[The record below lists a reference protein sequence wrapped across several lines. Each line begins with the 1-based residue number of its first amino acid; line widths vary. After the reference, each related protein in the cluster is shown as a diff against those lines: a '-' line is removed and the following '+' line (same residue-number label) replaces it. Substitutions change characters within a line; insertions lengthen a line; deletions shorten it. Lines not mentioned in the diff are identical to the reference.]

1 MQSISLSNCFEGIR
15 YAKIGTMKRF
25 NWQILLGLSLILL
38 SAFFYLIHYTVFRD
52 SHHIFLY
59 LIGDIAF
66 LPIQVLLV
74 TLIIDQLLSGREKQA
89 MLKKLNMV
97 IGAFFSEVGTH
108 LLKSFYEFG
117 SHEDQIK
124 KDLVENN
131 DWSNKAF
138 SNMGKRLKGYDYRI
152 ESQKGDL
159 EILKNFLLEKRV
171 FLLGLLEN
179 PNLLEHESFTDL
191 LWAVFH
197 LTEELAYRI
206 DVRQLP
212 DADYEHLSG
221 DIKRAYVLLIAEW
234 LAYMKH
240 LRDNYPYLFSLSARM
255 NPFDPNASPIV
266 K

>member
-1 MQSISLSNCFEGIR
+1 
-15 YAKIGTMKRF
+15 MKRF
-25 NWQILLGLSLILL
+25 GWQILLGSSFIVLSTIL
-38 SAFFYLIHYTVFRD
+38 YLIHYAIFRD
-52 SHHIFLY
+52 SHHIILY

-74 TLIIDQLLSGREKQA
+74 TLIIDRLLSAREKQA
-89 MLKKLNMV
+89 MLKKMNMV
-97 IGAFFSEVGTH
+97 IGAFFSEVGTQ
-108 LLKSFYEFG
+108 LLKSFFG
-117 SHEDQIK
+117 CASLEDQIS

-138 SNMGKRLKGYDYRI
+138 SNIQKHLKGYNYRV
-152 ESQKGDL
+152 ESQKVDFDGL
-159 EILKNFLLEKRV
+159 RNFLLEKRD
-171 FLLGLLEN
+171 FSLRLLEN
-179 PNLLEHESFTDL
+179 PNLLEHESFTEL

-197 LTEELAYRI
+197 LTEELCCRR
-206 DVRQLP
+206 DLRQLP
-212 DADYEHLSG
+212 NAEFQHLSG

-240 LRDNYPYLFSLSARM
+240 LRDNYPYLFSLAARM